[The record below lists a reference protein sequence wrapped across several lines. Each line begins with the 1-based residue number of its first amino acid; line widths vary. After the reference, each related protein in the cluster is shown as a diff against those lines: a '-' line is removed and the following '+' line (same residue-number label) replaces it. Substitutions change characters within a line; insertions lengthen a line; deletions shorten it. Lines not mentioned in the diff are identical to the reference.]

1 MSAEGAAS
9 KGNNQSLLVFN
20 GRKDKFRVWTQ
31 KFVAHLKEM
40 SIAQRRICLS
50 GGSAFDERPEPDIK
64 YEEWLQGEPAESKE
78 ADPDKKRW
86 HNLYRDEQQQGI
98 RSLLSKVL
106 PDSFVGQMRD
116 DYTDKEP
123 IHMIWRD
130 LERKYGI
137 SNLANVKSNVNKLL
151 KIAQSEFNSVE
162 SYLAEMKTLKN
173 VINSNTRKYLKCD
186 VVTDDFIALLAL
198 GVLPSEFYAAQ
209 ISLDEESFSLSDI
222 ESKLIGIFGN
232 KSKREIMGNKSGQS
246 GGHKSDVNHVT
257 NKRKAASVESNN
269 GECFYCD
276 GTQNHLTNGND
287 FRKHMND
294 KKAKKA
300 RKDVKVDM
308 IQSIDR
314 DAGYRESSG
323 EVQLSELDLFNL
335 EPMDDVDSSG
345 YMDMGDAS
353 AVDVNQ
359 VDSSVISKR
368 LKNLSIKAKHVTSN
382 VDSE

>member
-1 MSAEGAAS
+1 
-9 KGNNQSLLVFN
+9 
-20 GRKDKFRVWTQ
+20 
-31 KFVAHLKEM
+31 
-40 SIAQRRICLS
+40 
-50 GGSAFDERPEPDIK
+50 
-64 YEEWLQGEPAESKE
+64 
-78 ADPDKKRW
+78 
-86 HNLYRDEQQQGI
+86 
-98 RSLLSKVL
+98 
-106 PDSFVGQMRD
+106 MRD

-130 LERKYGI
+130 LERKYGV
-137 SNLANVKSNVNKLL
+137 SNVANVKSNVNKLL

-173 VINSNTRKYLKCD
+173 VINSNTRKYLKRD
-186 VVTDDFIALLAL
+186 VVTDDFIALLAF
-198 GVLPSEFYAAQ
+198 GVLPSEFYGAQ

-222 ESKLIGIFGN
+222 ESKLIGIFEN

-246 GGHKSDVNHVT
+246 GGPKSDVNHVT

-276 GTQNHLTNGND
+276 GTQNHLTNGKSHFKKQCPLRKEHFANND

-314 DAGYRESSG
+314 DAGYRESNG
-323 EVQLSELDLFNL
+323 EVQLSVESELDLFNL
-335 EPMDDVDSSG
+335 DPMEDVDSSG

-359 VDSSVISKR
+359 VDSGVISKR

-382 VDSE
+382 VDSEVQRNYPFLLVVLTVAEVAGAEGIFLPIEFVLILSTVRTRVCGVWLSAAVDLEAKL

>member
-64 YEEWLQGEPAESKE
+64 YEEWLQGEQEESKE

-98 RSLLSKVL
+98 RSLLRKVL

-130 LERKYGI
+130 LERTYGV
-137 SNLANVKSNVNKLL
+137 SNVANVKSNVNKLL

-173 VINSNTRKYLKCD
+173 VINSNTR
-186 VVTDDFIALLAL
+186 
-198 GVLPSEFYAAQ
+198 
-209 ISLDEESFSLSDI
+209 
-222 ESKLIGIFGN
+222 
-232 KSKREIMGNKSGQS
+232 
-246 GGHKSDVNHVT
+246 
-257 NKRKAASVESNN
+257 
-269 GECFYCD
+269 
-276 GTQNHLTNGND
+276 
-287 FRKHMND
+287 
-294 KKAKKA
+294 
-300 RKDVKVDM
+300 
-308 IQSIDR
+308 
-314 DAGYRESSG
+314 
-323 EVQLSELDLFNL
+323 
-335 EPMDDVDSSG
+335 
-345 YMDMGDAS
+345 
-353 AVDVNQ
+353 
-359 VDSSVISKR
+359 
-368 LKNLSIKAKHVTSN
+368 
-382 VDSE
+382 